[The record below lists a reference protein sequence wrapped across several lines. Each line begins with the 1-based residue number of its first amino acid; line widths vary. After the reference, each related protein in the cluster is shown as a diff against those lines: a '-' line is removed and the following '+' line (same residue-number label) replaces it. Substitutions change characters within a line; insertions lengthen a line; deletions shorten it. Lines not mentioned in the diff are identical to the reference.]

1 MVDDLIAAV
10 RPYAG
15 LVAFEGIGAGLY
27 GSVARFV
34 ATACTAR
41 GDHDEAI
48 ALARAALEANQRAGG
63 LLAADALRTLADC
76 LDRRA
81 NPTDRSEA
89 ADLHARADAA
99 YRAAGALHRVRAEPD
114 DGQVTATSGAV
125 DNELRRDGDVWHVRY
140 AGTATIVKHGKG
152 VADLEV
158 LLAAPGREVHVS
170 ELESVPRDALGGGGG
185 AALDRRAVAEYKA
198 RLAELTEEL
207 DEAELAHDVGRIE
220 RARTEHD
227 ALVRELTR
235 SLGLGG
241 RSRAA
246 GSEPVERLRKA
257 VSARI
262 RDAIRRI
269 EAVHPQLGRHLS
281 HAVRTG
287 VFCSYQP
294 ESPVAW
300 HCQT

>member
-1 MVDDLIAAV
+1 VT
-10 RPYAG
+10 
-15 LVAFEGIGAGLY
+15 
-27 GSVARFV
+27 SSAR
-34 ATACTAR
+34 
-41 GDHDEAI
+41 
-48 ALARAALEANQRAGG
+48 
-63 LLAADALRTLADC
+63 
-76 LDRRA
+76 
-81 NPTDRSEA
+81 
-89 ADLHARADAA
+89 
-99 YRAAGALHRVRAEPD
+99 
-114 DGQVTATSGAV
+114 
-125 DNELRRDGDVWHVRY
+125 DNELRRDGEVWHMRY
-140 AGTATIVKHGKG
+140 AGIATIVKHGKG
-152 VADLEV
+152 VADLAV

-170 ELESVPRDALGGGGG
+170 ELESVPRDALGGGGP
-185 AALDRRAVAEYKA
+185 ALDRRAVAEYKA
-198 RLAELTEEL
+198 RLAELTDEL

-227 ALVRELTR
+227 ALVQELTR

-246 GSEPVERLRKA
+246 GPEPVERLRKA

-281 HAVRTG
+281 NAVRTG